1 MKQVIK
7 IWAVA
12 LIVTICGL
20 FYVNASMNAIEI
32 ESDSVGAVRASKVTT
47 IPPLQVSKSVVVGV
61 ESYQGGEDNFG
72 RILQPSVS
80 GAMVG
85 SQYTKIVQ

>member
-32 ESDSVGAVRASKVTT
+32 ESDIVGATEAPQLTSNVDTALYVDDYQPTIDAYDLQSASNL
-47 IPPLQVSKSVVVGV
+47 IQ
-61 ESYQGGEDNFG
+61 
-72 RILQPSVS
+72 
-80 GAMVG
+80 
-85 SQYTKIVQ
+85 